1 MRRSS
6 SCPASPDDGVRVPD
20 VYRCHFEAFA
30 VYLERFGLPH
40 VGFAEVDLDILALD
54 ARGNGAFSD
63 VQPWECDAAPSC
75 KPHGG
80 NASAVPGKL
89 SGRPVRV
96 PDDDLCLC
104 TSHFADLQHTVG
116 AHPAVGVAEPAHVV
130 CSERSHEIAPLDQQV
145 GITERLPLRESHPP
159 PRSKSGLHRS

>member
-1 MRRSS
+1 MLDERSDAQKLVVS
-6 SCPASPDDGVRVPD
+6 GLSPDDGVRVPD

-104 TSHFADLQHTVG
+104 TSHFADLEHTVG
-116 AHPAVGVAEPAHVV
+116 AHPQWGSQSLRTSSAPSGAT
-130 CSERSHEIAPLDQQV
+130 RS
-145 GITERLPLRESHPP
+145 
-159 PRSKSGLHRS
+159 PRSTSR